1 MNTTLLITL
10 LLVNVLW
17 IYCNGSIVNP
27 YNLLIGGGSPGPPKQ
42 QNNNDNLFN
51 VCDLKLNEDNIITPD
66 EDHFNITIAHK
77 LFKSD
82 VLVAGLKYQGK

>member
-42 QNNNDNLFN
+42 QNNNDNLLM
-51 VCDLKLNEDNIITPD
+51 CAI
-66 EDHFNITIAHK
+66 
-77 LFKSD
+77 
-82 VLVAGLKYQGK
+82 